1 MTLEFGIEVKM
12 QLNFLKKLLRR
23 GLHKKN
29 CYFGF
34 NTRFEYLDEETIK
47 WLAKAN
53 FRFIFDWS

>member
-1 MTLEFGIEVKM
+1 MTLEFGLGAKTQSI
-12 QLNFLKKLLRR
+12 LPKKY
-23 GLHKKN
+23 KKRTSPKG

-53 FRFIFDWS
+53 FRLF